1 MPTMDGAPIS
11 IHKALAGL
19 DDGTNVTTQQV
30 TLISIHKALA
40 GLDMGGRA
48 GGLPADYFN
57 PQGPRGPRRHIS
69 LGPGRRLSISI
80 HKALAGL
87 DCTIPPSS
95 FYPPQFQSTRPSRA
109 STSSSISF
117 LYSSTDFNP
126 QGPRGPR
133 PSYLPLAQEQR
144 RFQSTRPSRASTADM
159 AGAFLLL

>member
-109 STSSSISF
+109 STS
-117 LYSSTDFNP
+117 T
-126 QGPRGPR
+126 
-133 PSYLPLAQEQR
+133 
-144 RFQSTRPSRASTADM
+144 
-159 AGAFLLL
+159 